1 MIKSFFQG
9 IKKTLG
15 FIQNHFKAM
24 LFLLIL
30 FLIFAPPT
38 KPPAPPSNLIQIDL
52 TGMIVSHEDIV
63 EKLQNAAD
71 NKHIK
76 GILLNVNSGGG
87 LVPPSI
93 EIAQTIKRI
102 DKPIIAYASGTMASG
117 SYYASIY
124 ADKIVANP
132 GSIIGSIG
140 VIFEGMNF
148 EKLLETIGV
157 APQTV
162 KVGKYKEAGTPKR
175 SWSEY
180 ERAELETIANDIYEM
195 FVKDVADARGLD
207 ANNHESFADAHI
219 YTAARAKEHGLIDE
233 VATMY
238 EAKKMLEALSG
249 VDEPRWKEK
258 DRFEQLLERFE
269 LRVMSLLSSY
279 LYGLKAS
286 Y

>member
-1 MIKSFFQG
+1 MIKSFFRG
-9 IKKTLG
+9 IKSTLG

-24 LFLLIL
+24 LFLLIV
-30 FLIFAPPT
+30 FLIFAPST

-52 TGMIVSHEDIV
+52 TGMIVSHEDVV
-63 EKLQNAAD
+63 EKLQNAAN

-117 SYYASIY
+117 SYYASVY

-195 FVKDVADARGLD
+195 FVNDVADARELD
-207 ANNHESFADAHI
+207 ASNHESFANAHI

-238 EAKKMLEALSG
+238 EAKKMLEVLSG
-249 VDEPRWKEK
+249 VDEPRWREK

-269 LRVMSLLSSY
+269 LRVINLLSNYSH
-279 LYGLKAS
+279 GLRAS
-286 Y
+286 F

>member
-258 DRFEQLLERFE
+258 DRFERLMERFE